1 MEETEIFVC
10 DCHSFEHQVKFM
22 YDEEDRE
29 LYLYVHLNNH
39 DGFWKRLVTGIKY
52 IFGYSSRFGEWDQFI
67 FQEKD
72 EVKLREFLN
81 EIKRKQD
88 GDSLP

>member
-22 YDEEDRE
+22 HDTEDNK

-39 DGFWKRLVTGIKY
+39 DSFWKRLVTGIKY
-52 IFGYSSRFGEWDQFI
+52 AFGYSSSFGEWDQLI

-72 EVKLREFLN
+72 EAKLREFLN

-88 GDSLP
+88 GDPIP

>member
-22 YDEEDRE
+22 HDTEDNE
-29 LYLYVHLNNH
+29 LYLYVHLNNQE
-39 DGFWKRLVTGIKY
+39 GFWKRLVTGIKY
-52 IFGYSSRFGEWDQFI
+52 AFGYSSSFGEWDQFI

-72 EVKLREFLN
+72 EAKLREFLN

-88 GDSLP
+88 GDPIP